1 MGVEQFLSYF
11 PGFPSSG
18 FLNVEKS
25 FIDASK
31 SAWMLQACT
40 GSVVER
46 GSIEVIDVTT
56 ERLLFVW

>member
-11 PGFPSSG
+11 PGF
-18 FLNVEKS
+18 LNVEKS
-25 FIDASK
+25 FIDTSK

-40 GSVVER
+40 VSVVER